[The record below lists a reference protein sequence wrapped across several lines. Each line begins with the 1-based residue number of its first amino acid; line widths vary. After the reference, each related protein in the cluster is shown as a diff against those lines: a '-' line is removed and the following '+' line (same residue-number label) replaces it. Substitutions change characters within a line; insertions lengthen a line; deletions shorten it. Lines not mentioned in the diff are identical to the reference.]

1 MAIKI
6 LQHKPPTTTH
16 AYCIPDNFYLKTIT
30 LMAVKQ
36 VFIFFFS
43 THKHAD
49 IQIYR
54 NFAQWIEA
62 CEGHSPVVK
71 AAKML

>member
-1 MAIKI
+1 
-6 LQHKPPTTTH
+6 
-16 AYCIPDNFYLKTIT
+16 
-30 LMAVKQ
+30 MAVKQ